1 MFIGQVMGTSVGTQV
16 FVQHGWRACSILML
30 ALHAFEILI
39 LLLRGPHCSRK
50 RWFGYEGGFEARR
63 RVILEREKSRSDEG
77 KTVDHDPEAQE
88 APIQS
93 GESMQSD
100 PS

>member
-1 MFIGQVMGTSVGTQV
+1 
-16 FVQHGWRACSILML
+16 ML
-30 ALHAFEILI
+30 ALHAFEILV

-63 RVILEREKSRSDEG
+63 RVILEREKPPSGE
-77 KTVDHDPEAQE
+77 DPEAQKE

-93 GESMQSD
+93 DEGLQSD